1 MSQSKKGLQSNGRRR
16 VMAMRA
22 AGVAGREAPP
32 PRGTARPPQRMAPPL
47 HRRPTSSSEE
57 LFGREPFTSGR
68 EPRYY
73 GTGVPF
79 YQSGP
84 GFTGG
89 YYGYGDEAPAIPT
102 ELEREYEYDLYGDR
116 ADSQANPTPAR
127 FPPAIQAMSG
137 SPLTARSMPK
147 KARKYRPGPK
157 GYQRSDER
165 IREEIC
171 DELMQTDHIDSS
183 EVTVQV
189 ASAKVTLDGTVP
201 ERWMK
206 HAIEDLAAGCSGVQD
221 VDDRIRIKVA
231 AQSASS

>member
-1 MSQSKKGLQSNGRRR
+1 MSRMPKNLDSNGRRR
-16 VMAMRA
+16 MVAIRTPDVSRA
-22 AGVAGREAPP
+22 DIPRASARFPVRVAAP
-32 PRGTARPPQRMAPPL
+32 A
-47 HRRPTSSSEE
+47 RRPRPSSEE

-89 YYGYGDEAPAIPT
+89 YYGYGDEPPEIPT
-102 ELEREYEYDLYGDR
+102 ELEREYAYDLYGDR
-116 ADSQANPTPAR
+116 ND
-127 FPPAIQAMSG
+127 PPASPPIPRFSPIQAAPAFHSV
-137 SPLTARSMPK
+137 PR
-147 KARKYRPGPK
+147 KARKYPPGPK

-165 IREEIC
+165 MREEIC

-183 EVTVQV
+183 EVTVEV
-189 ASAKVTLDGTVP
+189 TSGKVTLDGSVP

-206 HAIEDLAAGCSGVQD
+206 HAIEDLAAACPGVQE
-221 VDDRIRIKVA
+221 VDARIRVKA
-231 AQSASS
+231 ATQSA